1 MKPGTSWHIQSS
13 QEELVTAFIKVRH
26 EIELR
31 RMQGKVGGLPRDQ
44 HLLNIYYLS
53 VYSPRRCV
61 FLLCIL
67 AITHVLSL
75 GPSEFTVPITREMGL
90 H

>member
-26 EIELR
+26 EIEIR

-44 HLLNIYYLS
+44 HLLNIYYLPHAVVGCRDMMMNKTCRKSLLLPNNAHFYWAIS
-53 VYSPRRCV
+53 VKTGES
-61 FLLCIL
+61 
-67 AITHVLSL
+67 
-75 GPSEFTVPITREMGL
+75 
-90 H
+90 